1 MKEETRNNNDPTC
14 RSSTVSSMLIIL
26 ESSHLTP
33 RYMDRVML
41 DSLSLIWQNIMLENR
56 KLYEVISDFTADGKC
71 QRNMIMMLMNVS
83 KMRFT
88 SFTSFPRVLC
98 VFYKPR
104 RILDM
109 FVRKCCILS
118 TSNISRM
125 WGVMMTST
133 TLDLLVGGG
142 SSSFSY
148 SLSMQN
154 WWEQWRPLPGA
165 GECPSV
171 ELTRYASPNIKT

>member
-1 MKEETRNNNDPTC
+1 MILLAGPPQWRPCWLSSSPPTWPQGTWTGWC
-14 RSSTVSSMLIIL
+14 STPCHWSDKIL
-26 ESSHLTP
+26 CWK
-33 RYMDRVML
+33 
-41 DSLSLIWQNIMLENR
+41 I
-56 KLYEVISDFTADGKC
+56 YEVILDFTADGKC

-88 SFTSFPRVLC
+88 SFTSFPCVLC

-165 GECPSV
+165 GEWPNV